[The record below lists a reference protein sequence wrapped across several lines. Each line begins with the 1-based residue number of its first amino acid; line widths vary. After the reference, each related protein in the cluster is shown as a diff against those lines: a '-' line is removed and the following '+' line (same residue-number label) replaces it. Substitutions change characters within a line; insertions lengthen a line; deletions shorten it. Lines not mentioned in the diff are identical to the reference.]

1 MTDATVGG
9 IDFKDLFASID
20 TMDTERF
27 LSFIDPS
34 ATFRFGSSPPVTGH
48 EAIRAAVEGF
58 FASFAALQHE
68 LQRTVTEDNVVA
80 CEGEVTYTRH
90 DTSTITLPFVNIFET
105 SGGLISLYRIYI
117 DIAPLFD
124 FGKPQ

>member
-1 MTDATVGG
+1 MTEDVVDGVN
-9 IDFKDLFASID
+9 FKDLFASID

-34 ATFRFGSSPPVTGH
+34 ATFRFGSSAPVTGH

-58 FASFAALQHE
+58 FASFTALRHD
-68 LQRTVTEDNVVA
+68 LQRTVTEGNVVA

-90 DTSTITLPFVNIFET
+90 DTSMITLPFANIFET
-105 SGGLISLYRIYI
+105 SGGRISLYRIYI